1 MPIICQ
7 YELIM
12 KILVAQRIKDL
23 MKSEKLTQMQL
34 AHALEVGQSSI
45 SDWLNSKSE
54 PSIENLWKLA
64 DFFDVSV
71 DYLIGRK
78 EI

>member
-1 MPIICQ
+1 
-7 YELIM
+7 M

-34 AHALEVGQSSI
+34 AHALVVGQSSI

>member
-1 MPIICQ
+1 
-7 YELIM
+7 M

-23 MKSEKLTQMQL
+23 MKTEKLTQMQL

>member
-1 MPIICQ
+1 
-7 YELIM
+7 M

-45 SDWLNSKSE
+45 SDWLNAKSE

>member
-1 MPIICQ
+1 
-7 YELIM
+7 M

-45 SDWLNSKSE
+45 SDWLNAKSE
-54 PSIENLWKLA
+54 PSVENLWTLA

>member
-1 MPIICQ
+1 MEI
-7 YELIM
+7 LI
-12 KILVAQRIKDL
+12 AQHIEDL
-23 MKSEKLTQMQL
+23 MKNEKLTQMQL
-34 AHALEVGQSSI
+34 AKAIGVGQSSV

-54 PSIENLWKLA
+54 PSVENLWKLA

>member
-1 MPIICQ
+1 MEI
-7 YELIM
+7 LIA
-12 KILVAQRIKDL
+12 KRIKDL
-23 MKSEKLTQMQL
+23 MKNEKLTQMQL
-34 AHALEVGQSSI
+34 ATVLGIGQSSV
-45 SDWLNSKSE
+45 SDWINAKSE

>member
-1 MPIICQ
+1 M
-7 YELIM
+7 E
-12 KILVAQRIKDL
+12 ILVAKRIKGL
-23 MKSEKLTQMQL
+23 MESEKLTQMQL
-34 AHALEVGQSSI
+34 AHAINVGQSSV

>member
-1 MPIICQ
+1 
-7 YELIM
+7 M

-45 SDWLNSKSE
+45 SDWLNAKSE
-54 PSIENLWKLA
+54 PSIDNLWKLA

>member
-1 MPIICQ
+1 MEI
-7 YELIM
+7 LIA
-12 KILVAQRIKDL
+12 KRIKDL
-23 MKSEKLTQMQL
+23 MKNEKLTQMQL
-34 AHALEVGQSSI
+34 ATALCIGQSSV
-45 SDWLNSKSE
+45 SDWINAKSE

>member
-1 MPIICQ
+1 
-7 YELIM
+7 M

-34 AHALEVGQSSI
+34 AHALDVGQSSI

>member
-1 MPIICQ
+1 MEI
-7 YELIM
+7 LI
-12 KILVAQRIKDL
+12 AQRIKDL

-34 AHALEVGQSSI
+34 TRALCVGQSSV
-45 SDWLNSKSE
+45 SDWINAKSE

>member
-1 MPIICQ
+1 
-7 YELIM
+7 M
-12 KILVAQRIKDL
+12 KILGAQRIKDL

>member
-1 MPIICQ
+1 
-7 YELIM
+7 M

-34 AHALEVGQSSI
+34 AHALEIGQSSI

-54 PSIENLWKLA
+54 PSINNLWKLA

>member
-1 MPIICQ
+1 
-7 YELIM
+7 M

-34 AHALEVGQSSI
+34 AHALEIGQSSI

>member
-1 MPIICQ
+1 MGI
-7 YELIM
+7 LI
-12 KILVAQRIKDL
+12 AQRIEDL
-23 MKSEKLTQMQL
+23 MKNEKLTQMQL
-34 AHALEVGQSSI
+34 AKAIGVGQSSV

-54 PSIENLWKLA
+54 PSVVNLWKLA

>member
-1 MPIICQ
+1 MSIGVTMEI
-7 YELIM
+7 LI
-12 KILVAQRIKDL
+12 AQRIKDL
-23 MKSEKLTQMQL
+23 MRSEKFTQMQL
-34 AHALEVGQSSI
+34 AATIKVGQSSI
-45 SDWLNSKSE
+45 SDWLNAKSE
-54 PSIENLWKLA
+54 PSVENLWKLA

>member
-1 MPIICQ
+1 
-7 YELIM
+7 
-12 KILVAQRIKDL
+12 

-34 AHALEVGQSSI
+34 AHALEVGQSSV
-45 SDWLNSKSE
+45 SDWLNAKSE

>member
-1 MPIICQ
+1 MEI
-7 YELIM
+7 LI
-12 KILVAQRIKDL
+12 AQRIKDL

-34 AHALEVGQSSI
+34 TRALGVGQSSV
-45 SDWLNSKSE
+45 SDWINAKSE

>member
-1 MPIICQ
+1 MEI
-7 YELIM
+7 LI
-12 KILVAQRIKDL
+12 AQRIKDL

-34 AHALEVGQSSI
+34 ARALGVGQSSV
-45 SDWLNSKSE
+45 SDWINAKSE
-54 PSIENLWKLA
+54 PSIENLWELA
-64 DFFDVSV
+64 DAFDVSV

>member
-1 MPIICQ
+1 MEI
-7 YELIM
+7 LIA
-12 KILVAQRIKDL
+12 KRIKDL
-23 MKSEKLTQMQL
+23 MKNEKLTQMQL
-34 AHALEVGQSSI
+34 ATALGRGQSSV
-45 SDWLNSKSE
+45 SDWINAKSE

-64 DFFDVSV
+64 DFFDVSI

>member
-1 MPIICQ
+1 
-7 YELIM
+7 M

-71 DYLIGRK
+71 DYVIRRK

>member
-1 MPIICQ
+1 
-7 YELIM
+7 M

-34 AHALEVGQSSI
+34 AHALEVGQSSV
-45 SDWLNSKSE
+45 SDWLNAKSE

>member
-1 MPIICQ
+1 
-7 YELIM
+7 M

-34 AHALEVGQSSI
+34 AHAIEVGQSSI

>member
-1 MPIICQ
+1 MEI
-7 YELIM
+7 LIA
-12 KILVAQRIKDL
+12 KRIKDL
-23 MKSEKLTQMQL
+23 MKNEKLTQMQL
-34 AHALEVGQSSI
+34 ATALSIGQSSV
-45 SDWLNSKSE
+45 SDWINAKSE

>member
-1 MPIICQ
+1 
-7 YELIM
+7 M

-23 MKSEKLTQMQL
+23 MKSEKHTQMQL

>member
-1 MPIICQ
+1 MNIV
-7 YELIM
+7 
-12 KILVAQRIKDL
+12 VAQRIKDL
-23 MKSEKLTQMQL
+23 MKSEKLTQMAL
-34 AHALEVGQSSI
+34 AHAINVGQSSV

-54 PSIENLWKLA
+54 PSIESLWKLA

>member
-1 MPIICQ
+1 MSIGVTMEI
-7 YELIM
+7 LI
-12 KILVAQRIKDL
+12 AQRIKDL
-23 MKSEKLTQMQL
+23 MKNEKLTQMQL
-34 AHALEVGQSSI
+34 AAAIKVGQSSI
-45 SDWLNSKSE
+45 SDWLNATSE
-54 PSIENLWKLA
+54 PSVENLWKLA

>member
-1 MPIICQ
+1 MEI
-7 YELIM
+7 LI
-12 KILVAQRIKDL
+12 AQRIEDL
-23 MKSEKLTQMQL
+23 MKNEKLTQMQL
-34 AHALEVGQSSI
+34 AKAIDVGQSSV

-54 PSIENLWKLA
+54 PSVENLWKLA

>member
-1 MPIICQ
+1 MEI
-7 YELIM
+7 LIA
-12 KILVAQRIKDL
+12 KRIKDL
-23 MKSEKLTQMQL
+23 MKNEKLTQMQL
-34 AHALEVGQSSI
+34 ANALGIGQSSV
-45 SDWLNSKSE
+45 SDWINAKSE